1 VCIWQTIKYYLVT
14 KQFFLIGYAII
25 QLPDFLLFLYKSLTK
40 PEHHGISDI
49 SIMPQLQNE
58 NTLLLTRVKKLE
70 EDMKRVLENSMR

>member
-1 VCIWQTIKYYLVT
+1 
-14 KQFFLIGYAII
+14 
-25 QLPDFLLFLYKSLTK
+25 LTK